1 MTWKTLEEA
10 SKNTPKRTL
19 QRHIQKQEI
28 PAYLCPETGRR
39 MVWINE
45 PAEIAHRRER
55 EKWAEVITQLS
66 SEVSQLGANMAQL
79 TATVAQLAANM
90 ASTPAPTRRAK
101 VAPPK
106 NTKKRAIQ
114 SRPMPATQLQL
125 LEWVKNSWSKS
136 ERELERLVG
145 LPHGFL
151 NKARKGL
158 RSGPRSCESWRK
170 LQSFIQEYK
179 LEAA

>member
-10 SKNTPKRTL
+10 SNNTPKRTL
-19 QRHIQKQEI
+19 QRRIQKQEI
-28 PAYLCPETGRR
+28 PAYLCLETGRR

-66 SEVSQLGANMAQL
+66 NEVSQLTANLAHLTANMAPPQ
-79 TATVAQLAANM
+79 
-90 ASTPAPTRRAK
+90 APTRRAK

-106 NTKKRAIQ
+106 NTKKRASQ
-114 SRPMPATQLQL
+114 SRPMPAAQLQIL
-125 LEWVKNSWSKS
+125 DWVKNSWSKS
-136 ERELERLVG
+136 ERELERVVG
-145 LPHGFL
+145 LPRGFL

-158 RSGPRSCESWRK
+158 RSGPRSSESWCK
-170 LQSFIQEYK
+170 LQSFFQEHK